1 MSDFSTTDHLEQNKA
16 IVRHLVEEMD
26 SGRNIEV
33 IKELLTSDCV
43 IHFSGQSLNLED
55 TLQANRMFYNAFP
68 DLRHTV
74 EDLIAEGD
82 KVVVRATDQ
91 GTHRGDFQGVAP
103 TGKRV
108 RFGIIAIYRIL
119 NGKIVEAW
127 EEGDFM
133 GLIQQLGAE
142 LPAQ

>member
-1 MSDFSTTDHLEQNKA
+1 MSDLSTTDHLEQNKA
-16 IVRHLVEEMD
+16 IVRHALEEMD
-26 SGRNIEV
+26 SGRNTEV
-33 IKELLTSDCV
+33 IKELFISDCV
-43 IHFSGQSLNLED
+43 IHFSGQKLNLEE

-82 KVVVRATDQ
+82 KVVLRATDQ

-108 RFGIIAIYRIL
+108 SFGIIAIYRIL
-119 NGKIVEAW
+119 NGKIVEMW

-133 GLIQQLGAE
+133 GLNQQLGAK
-142 LPAQ
+142 LPGQ

>member
-1 MSDFSTTDHLEQNKA
+1 MSDLSTTDHLEQNKA
-16 IVRHLVEEMD
+16 IVRHALEEMD

-33 IKELLTSDCV
+33 IKELFTSDCV
-43 IHFSGQSLNLED
+43 IHFYGQSLNLED

-82 KVVVRATDQ
+82 KVVLRATDQ
-91 GTHRGDFQGVAP
+91 GTHRGDFQGIAP

-142 LPAQ
+142 LPAR